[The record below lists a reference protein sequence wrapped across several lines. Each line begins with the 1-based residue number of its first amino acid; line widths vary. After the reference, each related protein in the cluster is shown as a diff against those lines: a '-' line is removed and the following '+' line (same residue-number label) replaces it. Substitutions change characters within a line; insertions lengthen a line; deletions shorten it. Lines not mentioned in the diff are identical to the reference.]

1 MLSRNVDFSS
11 SLVFLKSEND
21 ILKSNAFMPYNSCIA
36 LSDNLDKARDEI
48 AFMKS
53 NASLSCVL
61 CESLLAEINEL
72 KLTHTPHVN
81 NNLSMLGLK
90 FVK

>member
-1 MLSRNVDFSS
+1 MPCNSCDVLHNDLDMARNEIA
-11 SLVFLKSEND
+11 L
-21 ILKSNAFMPYNSCIA
+21 LKSNTSLPCVSC
-36 LSDNLDKARDEI
+36 E
-48 AFMKS
+48 
-53 NASLSCVL
+53 C
-61 CESLLAEINEL
+61 LLAEINEL

>member
-1 MLSRNVDFSS
+1 
-11 SLVFLKSEND
+11 
-21 ILKSNAFMPYNSCIA
+21 MPCNFCIT
-36 LSDNLDKARDEI
+36 LNNNLNKARDEI
-48 AFMKS
+48 ALMKS
-53 NASLSCVL
+53 NVSLPYAS